1 MKIWFDL
8 SNSPHVNLFYG
19 LIRELEL
26 RGQQIIITTRPL
38 ANTISLLDQKKL
50 NYTIVGDHY
59 GKNLFL
65 KIIAFP
71 LRILQ
76 LYFFLRNKKIDV
88 AVSQSSFHSPLVAK
102 MLFIPSLYTNDNEHA
117 IGNIPAFLFAS
128 KILIPEFY
136 PLKNIKR
143 LGISEKKIQKYPGV
157 KEGIFLWNSIPIS
170 NNTSYGKIKKSTIY
184 IRPEPLTAQYY
195 KGAQYFLDSLI
206 ENIQHKYSVTI
217 LSRNNQQYKHYIQPR
232 FSKTF
237 VPSEPLPFNSI
248 AENCALFIG
257 AGGSMTREFAI
268 VGIPTISVYQDKLLD
283 VDKYL
288 ISKGIM
294 MYLPELSAEKLDEC
308 FDHFQTAPPESELLK
323 KGKQAYLQFRQEIL
337 NFEKK
342 PPTVFIR
349 KSFSLNT
356 SMNFN

>member
-8 SNSPHVNLFYG
+8 SNSPHVNLFNG
-19 LIRELEL
+19 LIRELQL

-50 NYTIVGDHY
+50 NYTIVGEHY

-65 KIIAFP
+65 KIIGFP

-76 LYFFLRNKKIDV
+76 LYFFLRNKKIDL

-117 IGNIPAFLFAS
+117 MGNIPAFLFAS
-128 KILIPEFY
+128 KILIPEFF

-143 LGISEKKIQKYPGV
+143 LGISQKKIQHYPGV
-157 KEGIFLWNSIPIS
+157 KEGIFLWNSIR
-170 NNTSYGKIKKSTIY
+170 YGNEKKSTIY

-195 KGAQYFLDSLI
+195 KGAHFFLDSLI
-206 ENIQHKYSVTI
+206 ETIQHKYNVTI
-217 LSRNNQQYKHYIQPR
+217 LSRNNKQYKHYIQPR

-237 VPSEPLPFNSI
+237 VPSEPLPFNLI
-248 AENCALFIG
+248 AESCALFIG

-288 ISKGIM
+288 ISKGLM
-294 MYLPELSAEKLDEC
+294 MYLPDLNAEKLDEC
-308 FDHFQTAPPESELLK
+308 FDHFQTVPPETELLK
-323 KGKQAYLQFRQEIL
+323 KGKQAYIQFRQEIL

-342 PPTVFIR
+342 PPTVFMR
-349 KSFSLNT
+349 KLFSLNS
-356 SMNFN
+356 SMYLN